1 MEATVRDFLRLC
13 LDPGRGIKRT
23 PAKLAG
29 IMPGP
34 LEEAL
39 MRFAPHLGDLRT
51 EADRQEAEA
60 RRARNVY
67 VDALAAWIT
76 GDHSTHERDHIDGVP
91 WPQCLNCSTEAHTVD
106 WTVPDAPVLCPQ
118 NRRGDKA
125 VQEPHFYKA
134 DEAGVQR
141 CVFCDTAAHWGGE
154 PTDAYRT
161 PDGRAWTLVVEVN
174 DHDVP
179 LYEAPFVGTR
189 FTALALETLHGE
201 ITAVANGKVPEYVYN
216 SRSVNRTT
224 KHIPDGKGRT
234 ICPGNFQ
241 ASKPMPEEEA
251 ARLTLCGGCRKALL
265 AAAEDAQPGCAGA
278 AIDHD
283 ETGICTHA

>member
-1 MEATVRDFLRLC
+1 VNLDTEKDVRDFLRLC
-13 LDPGRGIKRT
+13 LDPGHGIKRT

-34 LEEAL
+34 LEDAL
-39 MRFAPHLGDLRT
+39 MRFAPHLGAVQA

-60 RRARNVY
+60 RKARKAY
-67 VDALAAWIT
+67 TEALAAWIT
-76 GDHSTHERDHIDGVP
+76 GES
-91 WPQCLNCSTEAHTVD
+91 A
-106 WTVPDAPVLCPQ
+106 DAPSLCPQ

-125 VQEPHFYKA
+125 VPEEHFHKP
-134 DEAGVQR
+134 DDDGVLR
-141 CVFCDTAAHWGGE
+141 CVFCSTPAHWGGE

-161 PDGRAWTLVVEVN
+161 QDGRVWTLATEVN
-174 DHDVP
+174 EHGVP

-189 FTALALETLHGE
+189 YTALALETLHGE
-201 ITAVANGKVPEYVYN
+201 IAPVGRVPAPPYVFN
-216 SRSVNRTT
+216 SRSVNRTA
-224 KHIPDGKGRT
+224 KHIPDGRGRT

-265 AAAEDAQPGCAGA
+265 ASIEDTRPGCAGA

-283 ETGICTHA
+283 ETGTCAHA

>member
-1 MEATVRDFLRLC
+1 
-13 LDPGRGIKRT
+13 
-23 PAKLAG
+23 
-29 IMPGP
+29 MPGP

-39 MRFAPHLGDLRT
+39 MRFAPHLGALQA

-60 RRARNVY
+60 RKARTAY
-67 VDALAAWIT
+67 TEALAAWIT
-76 GDHSTHERDHIDGVP
+76 GEPADVP
-91 WPQCLNCSTEAHTVD
+91 G
-106 WTVPDAPVLCPQ
+106 LCPQ

-125 VQEPHFYKA
+125 VQEAHFYNP
-134 DEAGVQR
+134 DDAGVQR
-141 CVFCDTAAHWGGE
+141 CVFCSTPAHWGGE
-154 PTDAYRT
+154 PADAYRT
-161 PDGRAWTLVVEVN
+161 PDGRVWTLAAEV
-174 DHDVP
+174 HGVP

-201 ITAVANGKVPEYVYN
+201 ITPVANGKVPEYVYN

-224 KHIPDGKGRT
+224 KHIPDGRGRT

-265 AAAEDAQPGCAGA
+265 AAVENAGPGCPRAPRSTTTRPASAPTRDPNDWGA
-278 AIDHD
+278 PEGYSGAPAPQQIRSHP
-283 ETGICTHA
+283 